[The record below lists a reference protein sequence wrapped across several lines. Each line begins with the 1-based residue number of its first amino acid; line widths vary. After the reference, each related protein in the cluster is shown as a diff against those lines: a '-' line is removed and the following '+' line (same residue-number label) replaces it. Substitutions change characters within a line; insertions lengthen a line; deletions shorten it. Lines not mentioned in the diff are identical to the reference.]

1 MTLHRTVFVSIS
13 ILVGLTI
20 AAAALAQ
27 TGANVANSKHN
38 LSSTGPGPVTTSDEN
53 QVCVFCHTPH
63 GATISPGAPL
73 WNRQLSTQTYTT
85 YTSSSLDAET
95 IAGQLQQPAGSS
107 KLCLSCHDGS
117 LAIGTVNVSGGQQ
130 NVTFNMTGTG
140 ASGEMP
146 AGDGSVRQD

>member
-1 MTLHRTVFVSIS
+1 MSLQRTVFVSITM
-13 ILVGLTI
+13 LVGLGL
-20 AAAALAQ
+20 AAAAFAQ

-38 LSSTGPGPVTTSDEN
+38 LSATGTGPVTTSDDD

-63 GATISPGAPL
+63 GATIEPGAPL

-117 LAIGTVNVSGGQQ
+117 LAIGAVNVSGGQQ
-130 NVTFNMTGTG
+130 NVTFSMSGTG
-140 ASGEMP
+140 AGGEMP
-146 AGDGSVRQD
+146 AGDRLYS